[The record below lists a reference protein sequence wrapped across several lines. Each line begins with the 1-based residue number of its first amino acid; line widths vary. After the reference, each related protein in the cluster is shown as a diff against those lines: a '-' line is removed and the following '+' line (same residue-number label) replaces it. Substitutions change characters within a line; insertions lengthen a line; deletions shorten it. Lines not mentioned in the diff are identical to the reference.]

1 MNQKDNNFSPKAL
14 AILATA
20 VLFFAFLPN
29 QTAQAQTEA
38 EEVFLEVD
46 VQPQPKGGMEGWNSY
61 LSANLTYPT
70 AAREK
75 KIEGTVVVMFIVR
88 DDGKIDSVEIL
99 RGIGGGCDEEVM
111 RLVKESAT
119 WTPGK
124 KDGEFVN
131 VKMRL
136 PVRFRL

>member
-1 MNQKDNNFSPKAL
+1 MKRPNLNFPQKAISIL
-14 AILATA
+14 AIAL
-20 VLFFAFLPN
+20 LFFAFLPN

-61 LSANLTYPT
+61 LSENLTYPA

-88 DDGKIDSVEIL
+88 EDGAIDSVEIL

-111 RLVKESAT
+111 RLVKESPT